1 VVAIIYTSFIALVQ
15 EDMKKLIA
23 YSSVAHMGFVTL
35 GIFSANIQG
44 LHGAVIQMISH
55 GLISAALF
63 FCIGSIYNRY
73 HTKEIAYYGGLN
85 SKLPKLSILFLIFTL
100 GSIGFPGTSG
110 FVGEFLTLLAAYS
123 KNTIVAF
130 ISAFG
135 VILAASY
142 MLILYKRVFL
152 GVTNENLNI
161 KVNDLSI
168 FELIVYFQLAF
179 LILLIGIKPDI
190 ILDYTTSSLDRITK
204 LYPISIF

>member
-1 VVAIIYTSFIALVQ
+1 
-15 EDMKKLIA
+15 M
-23 YSSVAHMGFVTL
+23 
-35 GIFSANIQG
+35 
-44 LHGAVIQMISH
+44 
-55 GLISAALF
+55 
-63 FCIGSIYNRY
+63 
-73 HTKEIAYYGGLN
+73 
-85 SKLPKLSILFLIFTL
+85 LSILQSIIFTL

-142 MLILYKRVFL
+142 MLILYKKVFL
-152 GVTNENLNI
+152 GVTNENLKV

-168 FELIVYFQLAF
+168 FELLVYVKLTF

>member
-1 VVAIIYTSFIALVQ
+1 
-15 EDMKKLIA
+15 M
-23 YSSVAHMGFVTL
+23 
-35 GIFSANIQG
+35 
-44 LHGAVIQMISH
+44 
-55 GLISAALF
+55 
-63 FCIGSIYNRY
+63 
-73 HTKEIAYYGGLN
+73 
-85 SKLPKLSILFLIFTL
+85 
-100 GSIGFPGTSG
+100 
-110 FVGEFLTLLAAYS
+110 
-123 KNTIVAF
+123 AF

-168 FELIVYFQLAF
+168 FELIVYSQLAF